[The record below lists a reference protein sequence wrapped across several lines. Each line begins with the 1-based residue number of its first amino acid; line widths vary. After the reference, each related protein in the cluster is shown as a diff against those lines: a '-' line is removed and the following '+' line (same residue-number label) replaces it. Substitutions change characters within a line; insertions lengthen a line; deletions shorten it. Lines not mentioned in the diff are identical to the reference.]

1 MSGRQLILASAS
13 PRRREL
19 LTQIGLRFEV
29 VVTDV
34 DESRLTGESPDA
46 YVERLAIS
54 KAQAG
59 HRGAGVAIGS
69 DTIVLVDDE
78 ILGKPGGPKEG
89 KAMLQRLSGRSHQ
102 VKTGVAVHDSERT
115 ESVVVTTRVMFR
127 DISEAEIDAYVQTGE
142 GRDKA
147 GGYGIQGIGSIFAS
161 SIEGSYSAVVGL
173 PLAETE
179 ALLRML
185 NVDTWRAR
193 IDVFA

>member
-193 IDVFA
+193 IDV

>member
-1 MSGRQLILASAS
+1 MSNGRLILASAS

-34 DESRLTGESPDA
+34 DESRLTDESPDA

-54 KAQAG
+54 KARAG
-59 HRGAGVAIGS
+59 HRGDGVAIGS
-69 DTIVLVDDE
+69 DTIVLVGDE

-89 KAMLQRLSGRSHQ
+89 KAMLQRLSGRPNQ
-102 VKTGVAVHDSERT
+102 VKTGVAVYDSQRT
-115 ESVVVTTRVMFR
+115 ESVVVTTQVMFR
-127 DISEAEIDAYVQTGE
+127 DISEAEIDANVQTCE

-193 IDVFA
+193 IDV

>member
-1 MSGRQLILASAS
+1 
-13 PRRREL
+13 
-19 LTQIGLRFEV
+19 
-29 VVTDV
+29 
-34 DESRLTGESPDA
+34 
-46 YVERLAIS
+46 
-54 KAQAG
+54 
-59 HRGAGVAIGS
+59 
-69 DTIVLVDDE
+69 
-78 ILGKPGGPKEG
+78 
-89 KAMLQRLSGRSHQ
+89 MLQRLSGRSHR

-193 IDVFA
+193 IDV

>member
-1 MSGRQLILASAS
+1 MSGRRLILASAS

-19 LTQIGLRFEV
+19 LAQIGLQFDV

-34 DESRLTGESPDA
+34 DESRLAGESADA

-54 KAQAG
+54 KARAG
-59 HRGAGVAIGS
+59 QRGNGVAIGS
-69 DTIVLVDDE
+69 DTIVLVEDE
-78 ILGKPGGPKEG
+78 ILGKPRGPREG
-89 KAMLQRLSGRSHQ
+89 RDMLRRLSGRSHQ
-102 VKTGVAVHDSERT
+102 VKTGVAVHDGEHT
-115 ESVVVTTRVMFR
+115 ESIVVTTRVRFR
-127 DISEAEIDAYVQTGE
+127 DISENEIDAYLQTGE

-185 NVDTWRAR
+185 NIDTWSAR
-193 IDVFA
+193 IDG

>member
-1 MSGRQLILASAS
+1 MSNGRLILASAS

-34 DESRLTGESPDA
+34 DESRLTDESPDA

-54 KAQAG
+54 KARAG
-59 HRGAGVAIGS
+59 HRGDGVAIGS
-69 DTIVLVDDE
+69 DTIVLVGDE

-89 KAMLQRLSGRSHQ
+89 KAMLQRLSGRPHQ
-102 VKTGVAVHDSERT
+102 VKTGVAVYDSKRT
-115 ESVVVTTRVMFR
+115 ESVVVTTQVMFR

-193 IDVFA
+193 IDV